1 MKTKYIPAIIML
13 AAGLIRAIAGVF
25 YRQDIKDFL
34 WSILIVMVIFYI
46 IGSVVKVVLDKQVV
60 VEEEEKE
67 PEKDDVDIVLGDIND
82 VDEKEKEN
90 FEQEPS
96 DGFDFIEKVNEFSE
110 KVNEDE

>member
-1 MKTKYIPAIIML
+1 MKTKYIPPIIML

-46 IGSVVKVVLDKQVV
+46 IGSIVKVVLDKSIIIA
-60 VEEEEKE
+60 EEEKA
-67 PEKDDVDIVLGDIND
+67 PEDDVDIVLEMPESED
-82 VDEKEKEN
+82 KEREN
-90 FEQEPS
+90 FEKEPT
-96 DGFDFIEKVNEFSE
+96 DGFDFVE

>member
-46 IGSVVKVVLDKQVV
+46 IGSVVKVVLDKSMVIA
-60 VEEEEKE
+60 EEEESAE
-67 PEKDDVDIVLGDIND
+67 DDVDIVLDDAID
-82 VDEKEKEN
+82 AEDKEQEN
-90 FEQEPS
+90 FEQKPT
-96 DGFDFIEKVNEFSE
+96 DGFDFVE